1 MSYTEKIAEQRLG
14 AGHIQS
20 LFLMPVAL
28 LLAQRQL
35 SDKNYE
41 FTAAQIPPLKMEKGK
56 ERDCRA
62 SCKSKA
68 QTLQLRDKGS
78 DTDLSHAFMLLNL
91 DDSDIL
97 YV

>member
-20 LFLMPVAL
+20 LFLMPVAR

-56 ERDCRA
+56 ERDSVA
-62 SCKSKA
+62 HLAKA
-68 QTLQLRDKGS
+68 KLRLCSLETRGV
-78 DTDLSHAFMLLNL
+78 TQ
-91 DDSDIL
+91 I
-97 YV
+97 